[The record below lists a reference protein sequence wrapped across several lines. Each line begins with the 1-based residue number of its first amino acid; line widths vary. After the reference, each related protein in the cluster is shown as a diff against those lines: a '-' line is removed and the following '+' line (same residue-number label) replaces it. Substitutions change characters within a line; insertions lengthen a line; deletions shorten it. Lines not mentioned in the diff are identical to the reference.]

1 MLLLVS
7 YKALASDVYSLHSL
21 KEDKNM
27 DIIILGLLMIK
38 RSTIYEMKQVIRHY
52 LSPISSDSTGSIQAG
67 IKKLLNKELITYKEQ
82 VENGVNKKVYS
93 ITEAGKKY
101 FIDNLSVPMSYKEK
115 NMELN
120 KLFFMG
126 FIDKNEQIASI
137 KKYIQEME
145 KELDF
150 LEQINASLNPRF
162 EFEQSYIDNIRQ
174 NHETPDLFTEE
185 KFHEIAKFQYAML
198 DFGIDKLKF
207 EIGWFNDFNKKLEM
221 ESN

>member
-1 MLLLVS
+1 
-7 YKALASDVYSLHSL
+7 
-21 KEDKNM
+21 M

-174 NHETPDLFTEE
+174 NHETPDLFTVE
-185 KFHEIAKFQYAML
+185 KFHVIAKFQYAML
-198 DFGIDKLKF
+198 DLELISSNLKSAGLM
-207 EIGWFNDFNKKLEM
+207 IIIKN
-221 ESN
+221 